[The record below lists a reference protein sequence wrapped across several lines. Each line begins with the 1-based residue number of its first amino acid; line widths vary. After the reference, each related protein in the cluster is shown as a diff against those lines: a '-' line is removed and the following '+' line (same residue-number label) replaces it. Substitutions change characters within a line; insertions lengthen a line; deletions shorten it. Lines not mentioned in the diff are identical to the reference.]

1 MAKNKTTDPQKTKKN
16 SRGKDTRQMILN
28 AAQKVFAMHP
38 YNAASI
44 RMIASK
50 GEFYHGLIR
59 YHFPSKAA
67 IFEEVIKNSCMT
79 LYDSN
84 NRWLNEV
91 AALPAKEGLSI
102 YMDRFIEFSRNNPEI
117 CRIIIQ
123 NLSHDDPSTL
133 PGYQHLKNLFSNN
146 RKDFKKIVNVRI
158 PDADINK
165 FADSF
170 NALIFRYLGTKH
182 IAAHI
187 AGFDPESDEYL
198 KWVKD
203 TLLFVFLPV
212 LNQYRE

>member
-1 MAKNKTTDPQKTKKN
+1 
-16 SRGKDTRQMILN
+16 MILD
-28 AAQKVFAMHP
+28 AAKKVFAMHP

-44 RMIASK
+44 RMIASQ

-79 LYDSN
+79 LYNSN
-84 NRWLNEV
+84 KMWLSEV
-91 AALPAKEGLSI
+91 AKLPPKEGLSI
-102 YMDRFIEFSRNNPEI
+102 FLDRFIEFSRNNPDI
-117 CRIIIQ
+117 CSIIIQ

-133 PGYQHLKNLFSNN
+133 PGYQHLKKLLSNSS
-146 RKDFKKIVNVRI
+146 KDFEKIVNMRASSEDVARYV
-158 PDADINK
+158 
-165 FADSF
+165 DSF
-170 NALIFRYLGTKH
+170 NALIFRYLGAKP